1 MRPGWTTTK
10 EGYTGR
16 VGNLERS
23 ALVLL
28 VLAGGATV
36 AALPASSLAFG
47 GPEPPAREF
56 VESVQK
62 GDLARAKQLLESPR
76 FRSVPLGGDDAY
88 FIYESAHQPNLA
100 FLVGHPFEVGRVSVT
115 TERSDWYLI
124 DGTLYATVTFP
135 LRFRAARYQPFVLP
149 PYLAFGRPMTSDQ
162 LTSYLDAPDR
172 YPADFTLRLRPG
184 IEPGLIGAPRAPMP
198 QVKAP
203 PPPPGPPGAQP
214 LAAPR
219 TAGFASYPGLGVAV
233 PRDTGPVLL
242 PSGEALPRQQL
253 EALLPRLDTITLE
266 VYLVRRG
273 RLAAWR
279 VSWLHVPE
287 ATVVTARGAVTVKP
301 R

>member
-1 MRPGWTTTK
+1 
-10 EGYTGR
+10 

-23 ALVLL
+23 ALLL
-28 VLAGGATV
+28 LGLAGCATV

-88 FIYESAHQPNLA
+88 FVYEYAYQPNLA
-100 FLVGHPFEVGRVSVT
+100 FLAGHPFEVGRVSVT

-135 LRFRAARYQPFVLP
+135 LRFWPTRYQPFVLP

-162 LTSYLDAPDR
+162 LTSYLEAPDR

-184 IEPGLIGAPRAPMP
+184 AEPGLIGTPRAAVP
-198 QVKAP
+198 QVKTP

-214 LAAPR
+214 LAAPP
-219 TAGFASYPGLGVAV
+219 TAGFASYPGLFGPV
-233 PRDTGPVLL
+233 PRDAGPVLL
-242 PSGEALPRQQL
+242 PSGQALPRPQL
-253 EALLPRLDTITLE
+253 EALLPRLDAITLE
-266 VYLVRRG
+266 VHLVRRG

-287 ATVVTARGAVTVKP
+287 ATIVTARGAVTVSP